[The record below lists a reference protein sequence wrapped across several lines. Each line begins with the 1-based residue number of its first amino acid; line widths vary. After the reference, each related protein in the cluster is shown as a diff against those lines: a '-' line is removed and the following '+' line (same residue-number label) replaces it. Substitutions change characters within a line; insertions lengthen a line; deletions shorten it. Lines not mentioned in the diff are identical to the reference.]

1 MRAAA
6 ERIVSCASAA
16 IAARGRFSWVLSG
29 GNTPQRLYMLLAT
42 ADYASRI
49 DWARVH
55 FFWGDERCVPP
66 DHPDSNYRMARESL
80 FDVVKP
86 PAENVHRMHGE
97 RDPAEAADAYAA
109 VLREFFGLPGG
120 VAPHFDLILLGMGDD
135 GHTASLFPGSAAL
148 LEEERWVVANWV
160 EKFGTWRL
168 TFTLPVLNAARRVAF
183 LVAGADK
190 AERLAQV
197 FSGEPALA
205 PLPAQRVR
213 PASGEA
219 EWFVDTPAGASL
231 GQTS

>member
-42 ADYASRI
+42 KDYASRI

-86 PAENVHRMHGE
+86 PPENVHRMHGE
-97 RDPAEAADAYAA
+97 REPAQAAEAYAA

-120 VAPHFDLILLGMGDD
+120 VPPHFDLILLGMGDD

-148 LEEERWVVANWV
+148 LEEERWVVANWA
-160 EKFGTWRL
+160 EKLGTWRL

-190 AERLAQV
+190 AGRLAQL
-197 FSGEPALA
+197 FSREPGGA
-205 PLPAQRVR
+205 PLPAQLVR

-219 EWFVDTPAGASL
+219 EWCVDAQAGANL
-231 GQTS
+231 GQAS